1 MSKPNGNT
9 AQNGRDKKQFAGSLS
24 LIMGATGVV
33 FGDIGTSPI
42 YALKETLHTS
52 GGRVD
57 DIYGVVSL
65 FFWTLTLVVS
75 VKYLGFVMRADNKGE
90 GGILALLSLM
100 PRKIR
105 GPKTAKHQAILVLI
119 LVGTALLFGD
129 GVLTPAISV
138 LSATEGL
145 AQLNKDL
152 AQVAVPLTVVI
163 LAILFMVQSRGTHT
177 IGNVFGP
184 VMLWWFGLI
193 AGLGFYRFLAEP
205 SVIKAL
211 SPIYAIEYIG
221 QNGLKTFAI
230 LASVILCVT
239 GAEALYADM
248 GHFGVNPIRWA
259 WMFLVGPALIM
270 CYLGQ
275 AALVASDPEAAK
287 NPFFGLA
294 PNSILQFPFL
304 LSLRHD
310 VA

>member
-1 MSKPNGNT
+1 MSKPNGNSAT
-9 AQNGRDKKQFAGSLS
+9 NGRSQKQLVGTAS

-42 YALKETLHTS
+42 YALKETLHIS
-52 GGRVD
+52 GGGVE

-75 VKYLGFVMRADNKGE
+75 VKYLGFVMRADNRGE

-145 AQLNKDL
+145 ALLNKDL

-163 LAILFMVQSRGTHT
+163 LTVLFLMQSRT
-177 IGNVFGP
+177 
-184 VMLWWFGLI
+184 
-193 AGLGFYRFLAEP
+193 
-205 SVIKAL
+205 
-211 SPIYAIEYIG
+211 
-221 QNGLKTFAI
+221 Q
-230 LASVILCVT
+230 
-239 GAEALYADM
+239 
-248 GHFGVNPIRWA
+248 HF
-259 WMFLVGPALIM
+259 F
-270 CYLGQ
+270 
-275 AALVASDPEAAK
+275 
-287 NPFFGLA
+287 
-294 PNSILQFPFL
+294 
-304 LSLRHD
+304 
-310 VA
+310 